1 MATASA
7 SSKSIDCDYPVIRR
21 KYAFMNFLSKWSL
34 FGCAAILAG
43 MIFSGCASS
52 STDEPTFSDN
62 PGAPASMGESATTTN
77 DVQVAADAARFQAGE
92 TVVVGTSTGTD
103 TDPGPIAMPGQP
115 YLISDDGTI
124 SLPLIGRVQAA
135 GKTPGELQDEI
146 NSLYVPQYYIRMTTT
161 VTSPNRVYTVGG
173 EVMRPGP
180 QVYIGGTT
188 VTTAIQAA
196 GDLTQ
201 FASHTKVW
209 LTRKDGTRIR
219 VNYDKALEDSTQDPQ
234 VFPGDK
240 IEVRRRY
247 L

>member
-1 MATASA
+1 
-7 SSKSIDCDYPVIRR
+7 
-21 KYAFMNFLSKWSL
+21 MNLLSKWSL
-34 FGCAAILAG
+34 FGCGAILAG
-43 MIFSGCASS
+43 MLFSGCATR
-52 STDEPTFSDN
+52 STDDPTFSDN
-62 PGAPASMGESATTTN
+62 PNAPATMEAPTTN
-77 DVQVAADAARFQAGE
+77 DVQVATDAARFQPGE
-92 TVVVGTSTGTD
+92 TVIVGTSTGVD
-103 TDPGPIAMPGQP
+103 TDPGPIVMPGQP

-146 NSLYVPQYYIRMTTT
+146 NNLYVPQYYVRMTTT

-173 EVMRPGP
+173 EVMHPGP

-201 FASHTKVW
+201 FASHRSVW
-209 LTRKDGTRIR
+209 LTRKDGTRIK
-219 VNYDKALEDSTQDPQ
+219 VNYDKALEDSTQDPA